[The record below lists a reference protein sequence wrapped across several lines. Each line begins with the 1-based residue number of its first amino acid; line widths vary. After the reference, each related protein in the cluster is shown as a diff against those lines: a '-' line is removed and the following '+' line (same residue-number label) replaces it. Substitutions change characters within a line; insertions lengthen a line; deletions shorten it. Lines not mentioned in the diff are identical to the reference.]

1 MKFVIQRVKN
11 ASVKVDGA
19 YTGKI
24 QKGFLVFIGIGQ
36 EDTEEIAEKY
46 IKKMINLRIFEDEN
60 GKIHTICK
68 L

>member
-36 EDTEEIAEKY
+36 EDTEEIAEK
-46 IKKMINLRIFEDEN
+46 
-60 GKIHTICK
+60 
-68 L
+68 